1 MSETNS
7 NPNAAQDPKTEA
19 AHETD
24 QEMKQESAQE
34 QMTEQDSA
42 AGPDPVIEE
51 WRNKVT
57 YLAAEMENMKKR
69 FVREK
74 ADVIRMANEELL
86 KAMIP
91 VFDNLDLGLKA
102 IRDMESKAEGDGA
115 RIVANLMKGVE
126 MTLTHFQQTLE
137 RAGVQKIE
145 SIGKPFD
152 PMLHEAMGQSSE
164 ANVEDNHVSA
174 EFQKGFSLH
183 GRVVRP
189 AKVIVNK
196 KPSAN

>member
-1 MSETNS
+1 MSDTNANS
-7 NPNAAQDPKTEA
+7 NPELDPQQEGAAEEA
-19 AHETD
+19 SP
-24 QEMKQESAQE
+24 SAE
-34 QMTEQDSA
+34 ADR
-42 AGPDPVIEE
+42 VLEE
-51 WRNKVT
+51 WKNKVV

-74 ADVIRMANEELL
+74 SDVIKMANEELL

-102 IRDMESKAEGDGA
+102 IRDMETKAEGDGA
-115 RIVANLMKGVE
+115 KVVANLMKGVE

-137 RAGVQKIE
+137 RAGVHKIE

-152 PMLHEAMGQSSE
+152 PGQHEAMGQSTTE
-164 ANVEDNHVSA
+164 GFEDNHVSA
-174 EFQKGFSLH
+174 EFQKGFALH
-183 GRVVRP
+183 GRVIRP

-196 KPSAN
+196 KA

>member
-1 MSETNS
+1 MSDTNANS
-7 NPNAAQDPKTEA
+7 NPESDLNQGPAETAAPEMTEGTEA
-19 AHETD
+19 SEAD
-24 QEMKQESAQE
+24 RIL
-34 QMTEQDSA
+34 
-42 AGPDPVIEE
+42 GE
-51 WRNKVT
+51 WKNKVV

-74 ADVIRMANEELL
+74 SDVIKMANEELL

-102 IRDMESKAEGDGA
+102 IRDMESKTAESEGA
-115 RIVANLMKGVE
+115 KIIANLVKGVE

-137 RAGVQKIE
+137 RAGVQKID

-152 PMLHEAMGQSSE
+152 PVLHEAMGQSTTE
-164 ANVEDNHVSA
+164 GFEDNHVSA

-183 GRVVRP
+183 GRVIRP

-196 KPSAN
+196 KASAS

>member
-1 MSETNS
+1 MSDTNTNSDPELDPKEGAEASETLEGQTTS
-7 NPNAAQDPKTEA
+7 DADRVV
-19 AHETD
+19 D
-24 QEMKQESAQE
+24 
-34 QMTEQDSA
+34 
-42 AGPDPVIEE
+42 E
-51 WRNKVT
+51 WKNKVV

-74 ADVIRMANEELL
+74 SDVIKMANEELI

-102 IRDMESKAEGDGA
+102 IRDMEAKADGEPNK
-115 RIVANLMKGVE
+115 IVANLVKGVE

-152 PMLHEAMGQSSE
+152 PSLHEAMGQSSTE
-164 ANVEDNHVSA
+164 GFEDNQVSA

-183 GRVVRP
+183 GRVIRP
-189 AKVIVNK
+189 AKVIINK
-196 KPSAN
+196 KVSAS